1 MPVLVGR
8 IRGDASRASEIV
20 IHSVGSDG
28 METNRDFLSVV
39 EAERLILSVRRA
51 ISSSRPETVKV
62 RSPAGTE
69 VAALQWQGGSTMID
83 IDEPHPNLVC
93 GICDDNDHCVPRWE
107 DDGGEIDRPP
117 SLARAFEFEEDSE
130 RDHGHLDQPSNGR
143 RHRPI

>member
-28 METNRDFLSVV
+28 METNRDFLSLA

-62 RSPAGTE
+62 RAT
-69 VAALQWQGGSTMID
+69 
-83 IDEPHPNLVC
+83 
-93 GICDDNDHCVPRWE
+93 
-107 DDGGEIDRPP
+107 
-117 SLARAFEFEEDSE
+117 
-130 RDHGHLDQPSNGR
+130 GR
-143 RHRPI
+143 H

>member
-28 METNRDFLSVV
+28 METNRDILSLA

-62 RSPAGTE
+62 RPSAGTG
-69 VAALQWQGGSTMID
+69 AANLQRGF
-83 IDEPHPNLVC
+83 
-93 GICDDNDHCVPRWE
+93 PRA
-107 DDGGEIDRPP
+107 GK
-117 SLARAFEFEEDSE
+117 
-130 RDHGHLDQPSNGR
+130 
-143 RHRPI
+143 